1 MTWIGVDPGKKGATC
16 IITEGGV
23 KVYPWDDMQFVHLM
37 RELSEDEAA
46 RKQGIVACVEKVAS
60 MSHQGVRSMFSFGR
74 SLGFIEGVLSGC
86 WISYQ
91 LVPPVTWKRSFGLL
105 NTDKKQ
111 SIEVVKKLIPGIN
124 LYPTERCHV
133 ESDGMADAAL
143 LALYA
148 KRNF

>member
-16 IITEGGV
+16 IITDNDV
-23 KVYPWDDMQFVHLM
+23 HIYPWEDGQFVYLM
-37 RELSEDEAA
+37 RELSDNEEA
-46 RKQGIVACVEKVAS
+46 RNSGIVACVEKVSARPG
-60 MSHQGVRSMFSFGR
+60 QGTVSMFSFGH
-74 SLGFIEGVLSGC
+74 SLGFIEGVLQGC

-91 LVPPVTWKRSFGLL
+91 LVTPVVWKRSFGLL
-105 NTDKKQ
+105 YTDKRK
-111 SIEVVKKLIPGIN
+111 SIETAKKLLPGID
-124 LYPTERCHV
+124 LYPTNRCRV